1 MTILFGG
8 LDLGTPDGLIMGTQK
23 EVLTLA
29 VYART
34 RTAETSNVR
43 QGSSKE
49 MPAGLRHAQ
58 RWLLINLYIS
68 LIDPGR
74 ERQRQLLQRSG
85 FFQ

>member
-1 MTILFGG
+1 MTILFGS

-43 QGSSKE
+43 QADTKNFYSTDSIPFLE
-49 MPAGLRHAQ
+49 FAGLMRVWI
-58 RWLLINLYIS
+58 R
-68 LIDPGR
+68 
-74 ERQRQLLQRSG
+74 
-85 FFQ
+85 